1 MPQANILDGQSIAAT
16 QLKKIQEQVDPSYP
30 PHLCVVLAGN
40 HPASQIYVKKKQ
52 AAAESIGFTSSTIT
66 LDDTVSTEMLLES
79 IRQLN
84 LDPEVH
90 GILVQLPLPKAI
102 DTATILEAISPQKR
116 RGWLSP
122 IPPRTSCARTPGH
135 HAVYS
140 SWYYVF
146 YLRLTNLM

>member
-102 DTATILEAISPQKR
+102 DTATILEAISPQKTWMAFTHTTKDVLR
-116 RGWLSP
+116 KDA
-122 IPPRTSCARTPGH
+122 RTSCR
-135 HAVYS
+135 VQLL
-140 SWYYVF
+140 VLCL